1 VIKGEI
7 WLILKE
13 YMGPAYLTIAASIW
27 GGMYVVS
34 KVVLDIVPPLE
45 LVWLRY
51 LVALAALIL
60 VGLVTGQ
67 SWQIKKRDI
76 PLLVGIG
83 IIGYFFSIWAQF
95 FGTKYS
101 SAQMGAVVTSATPAF
116 MVIFAYA
123 ILKEKITTKKL
134 IAVLLATIGV
144 LFVVGIGDVD
154 KDFQLGGI
162 ALVFAALSWALMSV
176 LIKKVPKEYSQ
187 LVVTTYAILS
197 ATIVITPFSIS
208 QFKYEELYLLLQ
220 PTIILGV
227 LYIGVAATAIA
238 FLFWNKGM
246 QLVDA
251 SRGGVYFF
259 FQPLVG
265 TFLGWFFLDEQIG
278 FGFCVGAFL
287 ILSGVLLAIKA
298 EN

>member
-1 VIKGEI
+1 
-7 WLILKE
+7 
-13 YMGPAYLTIAASIW
+13 MTIAASIW

-51 LVALAALIL
+51 LVALAALIF
-60 VGLVTGQ
+60 VGLVTKQ
-67 SWQIKKRDI
+67 SWRINKKDI
-76 PLLVGIG
+76 PLLFGIG

-116 MVIFAYA
+116 MVVFAYA
-123 ILKEKITTKKL
+123 ILKEKITTTKL
-134 IAVLLATIGV
+134 ISVFLATIGV

-154 KDFQLGGI
+154 KDFQIGGV

-176 LIKKVPKEYSQ
+176 LVKKVSKEYSQ
-187 LVVTTYAILS
+187 LVVTTYAILA
-197 ATIVITPFSIS
+197 ATIVITPFSLE
-208 QFKYEELYLLLQ
+208 QLRLDELHLLLQ
-220 PTIILGV
+220 PTVILGV
-227 LYIGVAATAIA
+227 IYIGVVATAIA

>member
-1 VIKGEI
+1 
-7 WLILKE
+7 
-13 YMGPAYLTIAASIW
+13 MF
-27 GGMYVVS
+27 
-34 KVVLDIVPPLE
+34 
-45 LVWLRY
+45 
-51 LVALAALIL
+51 
-60 VGLVTGQ
+60 
-67 SWQIKKRDI
+67 
-76 PLLVGIG
+76 LL
-83 IIGYFFSIWAQF
+83 SL
-95 FGTKYS
+95 S
-101 SAQMGAVVTSATPAF
+101 S
-116 MVIFAYA
+116 
-123 ILKEKITTKKL
+123 
-134 IAVLLATIGV
+134 TIGV

-154 KDFQLGGI
+154 KDFQIGGV

-176 LIKKVPKEYSQ
+176 LVKKVSKEYSQ
-187 LVVTTYAILS
+187 LVVTTYAILA
-197 ATIVITPFSIS
+197 ATIVITPFSLE
-208 QFKYEELYLLLQ
+208 QLRLDELHLLLQ
-220 PTIILGV
+220 PTVILGV
-227 LYIGVAATAIA
+227 IYIGVVATAIA

>member
-1 VIKGEI
+1 M
-7 WLILKE
+7 LILKE
-13 YMGPAYLTIAASIW
+13 YIGPGYLTIAASIW

-51 LVALAALIL
+51 LVALAALIF
-60 VGLVTGQ
+60 VGLVTKQ
-67 SWQIKKRDI
+67 SWRINKKDI
-76 PLLVGIG
+76 PLLFGIG

-116 MVIFAYA
+116 MVVFAYA
-123 ILKEKITTKKL
+123 ILKEKITTTKL
-134 IAVLLATIGV
+134 ISVFLATIGV

-154 KDFQLGGI
+154 KDFQIGGV

-176 LIKKVPKEYSQ
+176 LVKKVSKEYSQ
-187 LVVTTYAILS
+187 LVVTTYAILA
-197 ATIVITPFSIS
+197 ATIVITPFSLE
-208 QFKYEELYLLLQ
+208 QLRLDELHLLLQ
-220 PTIILGV
+220 PTVILGV
-227 LYIGVAATAIA
+227 IYIGVVATAIA

>member
-1 VIKGEI
+1 M
-7 WLILKE
+7 ILKE
-13 YMGPAYLTIAASIW
+13 YIGPAYLTIAASIL

-51 LVALAALIL
+51 LVALAALIF
-60 VGLVTGQ
+60 VGLVTKQ
-67 SWQIKKRDI
+67 SWRINKKDI
-76 PLLVGIG
+76 PLLFGIG

-116 MVIFAYA
+116 MVVFAYA
-123 ILKEKITTKKL
+123 ILKEKITTTKL
-134 IAVLLATIGV
+134 ISVFLATIGV

-154 KDFQLGGI
+154 KDFQIGGV

-176 LIKKVPKEYSQ
+176 LVKKVSKEYSQ
-187 LVVTTYAILS
+187 LVVTTYAILA
-197 ATIVITPFSIS
+197 ATIVITPFSLE
-208 QFKYEELYLLLQ
+208 QLRLDELHLLLQ
-220 PTIILGV
+220 PTVILGV
-227 LYIGVAATAIA
+227 IYIGVVATAIA

>member
-1 VIKGEI
+1 M
-7 WLILKE
+7 ILKK
-13 YMGPAYLTIAASIW
+13 YVGPAYLTIAASIW

-51 LVALAALIL
+51 LVASAALIL
-60 VGLVTGQ
+60 VGLATGQ
-67 SWQIKKRDI
+67 SWHINKKDI
-76 PLLVGIG
+76 PLLIGIG

-95 FGTKYS
+95 VGTKYS

-116 MVIFAYA
+116 MAVFAYA
-123 ILKEKITTKKL
+123 ILKEKITVKKL
-134 IAVLLATIGV
+134 ISVLLATIGV

-154 KDFQLGGI
+154 QDFQIGGI

-176 LIKKVPKEYSQ
+176 LVKKVPKDYSQ
-187 LVVTTYAILS
+187 LVVTTYAIL
-197 ATIVITPFSIS
+197 AAAIAITPFSIGQVITGS
-208 QFKYEELYLLLQ
+208 KLQLLLQ
-220 PTIILGV
+220 PTVIFGV

-278 FGFCVGAFL
+278 IGFCVGAFL
-287 ILSGVLLAIKA
+287 ILSGVLLAIKE

>member
-1 VIKGEI
+1 MQ
-7 WLILKE
+7 LKQ
-13 YMGPAYLTIAASIW
+13 YAGPAYLTIAASIW

-51 LVALAALIL
+51 LVASVALIL
-60 VGLVTGQ
+60 VGLATGQ
-67 SWQIKKRDI
+67 SWYINEKDI
-76 PLLVGIG
+76 PLLIGIG

-95 FGTKYS
+95 IGTKYS

-116 MVIFAYA
+116 MAVFAYM

-134 IAVLLATIGV
+134 ISVLLATIGM

-154 KDFQLGGI
+154 QDFQIGGA

-176 LIKKVPKEYSQ
+176 LVKKVPQGYSQ
-187 LVVTTYAILS
+187 LVVTTYAILT
-197 ATIVITPFSIS
+197 ATVAITPFAIG
-208 QFKYEELYLLLQ
+208 QFLSGSLLHLLLQ
-220 PTIILGV
+220 PTVVLGV
-227 LYIGVAATAIA
+227 LYIGVAATSIA

-278 FGFCVGAFL
+278 ISFCVGAFL
-287 ILSGVLLAIKA
+287 ILSGVLLAIK
-298 EN
+298 EES

>member
-1 VIKGEI
+1 M
-7 WLILKE
+7 LKE
-13 YMGPAYLTIAASIW
+13 YIGPGYLTIAASIW

-51 LVALAALIL
+51 LVALAALIF
-60 VGLVTGQ
+60 VGLVTKQ
-67 SWQIKKRDI
+67 SWRINKKDI
-76 PLLVGIG
+76 PLLFGIG

-116 MVIFAYA
+116 MVVFAYA
-123 ILKEKITTKKL
+123 ILKEKITTTKL
-134 IAVLLATIGV
+134 ISVFLATIGV

-154 KDFQLGGI
+154 KDFQIGGV

-176 LIKKVPKEYSQ
+176 FVKKVSKEYSQ
-187 LVVTTYAILS
+187 LVVTTYAILA
-197 ATIVITPFSIS
+197 ATIVITPFSLE
-208 QFKYEELYLLLQ
+208 QLRLDELHLLLQ
-220 PTIILGV
+220 PTVILGV
-227 LYIGVAATAIA
+227 IYIGVVATAIA